1 MEQEYITWNSEKY
14 FFQDE
19 KDLDKILVLDR
30 EYEKHG
36 KQWLSLST
44 VRAFETARE
53 VLEYYFEETFPRQIS
68 WSFEK
73 YELPHDMKI
82 SMKEL
87 IKKLE
92 ELYGKEDKIIDNIR
106 KIENL
111 FAKYLEKSN
120 LTVKELLAFQKE
132 LKNLGTS
139 FVVTRVDLD
148 YIGDATG
155 MIDIAFS
162 EGADYLDEGDYPE
175 VDLIKFLI
183 DYE

>member
-19 KDLDKILVLDR
+19 KDLEKILVLDK
-30 EYEKHG
+30 EYEKHE
-36 KQWLSLST
+36 KKWLSLST
-44 VRAFETARE
+44 VRAFETPRE

-92 ELYGKEDKIIDNIR
+92 ELCGKEEKNLEKIR
-106 KIENL
+106 KIDNL
-111 FAKYLEKSN
+111 FNKYLDKDN
-120 LTVKELLAFQKE
+120 LIIKDLLTFQKE
-132 LKNLGTS
+132 LKNIGTT
-139 FVVTRVDLD
+139 FIVTRVDLE

-155 MIDIAFS
+155 MIDLAFS